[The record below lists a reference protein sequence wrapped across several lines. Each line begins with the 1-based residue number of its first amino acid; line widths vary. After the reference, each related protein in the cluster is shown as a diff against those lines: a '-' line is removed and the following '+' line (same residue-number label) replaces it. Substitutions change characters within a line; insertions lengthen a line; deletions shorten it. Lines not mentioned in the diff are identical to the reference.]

1 MLMKPTPSHA
11 LDSGLCRC
19 PTVTQIVRVPY
30 AGNASVVKGLH
41 EHVHPQAQSQIEHV
55 FTVFQQQITV
65 ARLAAKQPGM
75 LAASWYQRNDSG
87 ADRQAA
93 RLDVGR
99 YRCGISRLARQLF
112 GTQDHARTA
121 WWRPLG
127 GGGQQ
132 QQLAIARALV
142 AEASFII
149 PDEPTEG
156 IQFSIVKNIGRVIS
170 MLRER
175 GDIGILLCGQY
186 FDFACEL
193 ADTFAVMSHGE
204 VVVAGDRSTI
214 GSDEVRGY
222 LSV

>member
-1 MLMKPTPSHA
+1 M
-11 LDSGLCRC
+11 SGDTAAVF
-19 PTVTQIVRVPY
+19 PAWRVSF
-30 AGNASVVKGLH
+30 SVLK
-41 EHVHPQAQSQIEHV
+41 
-55 FTVFQQQITV
+55 T
-65 ARLAAKQPGM
+65 M
-75 LAASWYQRNDSG
+75 LARRGGDLS
-87 ADRQAA
+87 
-93 RLDVGR
+93 
-99 YRCGISRLARQLF
+99 
-112 GTQDHARTA
+112 
-121 WWRPLG
+121 

-186 FDFACEL
+186 FDFAREL